1 MTYNYLYEG
10 QWQPENK
17 LVLFS
22 RSYLKNTEYKEAFKS
37 FGLKAS

>member
-1 MTYNYLYEG
+1 MTYNYSYEG

-22 RSYLKNTEYKEAFKS
+22 RSYLKNTEYKKAFKPKD
-37 FGLKAS
+37 LKAS